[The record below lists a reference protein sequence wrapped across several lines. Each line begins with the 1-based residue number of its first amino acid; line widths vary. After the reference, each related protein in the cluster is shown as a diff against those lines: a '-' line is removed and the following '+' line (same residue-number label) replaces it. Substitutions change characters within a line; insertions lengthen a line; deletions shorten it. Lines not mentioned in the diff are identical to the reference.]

1 LVVGA
6 VGAVA
11 AVAGFKGRRP
21 PGSTDFPGADLVGPP
36 VAGVPP
42 LATEPAFGGPEFL
55 PAGLALPVECPLAL
69 GAGALS
75 ATGFAAGLTTR
86 EVPGPHLA
94 APLLAG
100 TGGIG
105 PLATAGPVAA
115 VAEPGAAEPAVGER
129 ATGERAT
136 GRRAA
141 GEPEAAGLEQPV
153 FTVLEVAD
161 IL

>member
-1 LVVGA
+1 

-105 PLATAGPVAA
+105 PLATAGSVAA
-115 VAEPGAAEPAVGER
+115 VAAVVERGAAELPVGER
-129 ATGERAT
+129 ATGERAAR
-136 GRRAA
+136 RRAA

>member
-1 LVVGA
+1 VVA
-6 VGAVA
+6 AVA
-11 AVAGFKGRRP
+11 AVAGFKGRGP
-21 PGSTDFPGADLVGPP
+21 PGSTPFPGAELVGPS

-42 LATEPAFGGPEFL
+42 LATEPAFCGPEFL
-55 PAGLALPVECPLAL
+55 PAGLVLPLECPLAL

-100 TGGIG
+100 TGGIDS
-105 PLATAGPVAA
+105 LATAGPVAA

-153 FTVLEVAD
+153 VTVLEVAD